1 MKHPLYLLYAV
12 LMLGVMGLAEYG
24 GLPFLGARTNEV
36 KNVPKTVRDN
46 PGAYRSIYGG
56 YYSHYVG
63 GK

>member
-12 LMLGVMGLAEYG
+12 LLLGVMGLAEYG
-24 GLPFLGARTNEV
+24 GLPFLGAHLNEV

>member
-1 MKHPLYLLYAV
+1 MKHPFYLIYGIL
-12 LMLGVMGLAEYG
+12 LLGVLGLAEYG
-24 GLPFLGARTNEV
+24 GLPFLGVTPNEV

-56 YYSHYVG
+56 YYSHYSG

>member
-1 MKHPLYLLYAV
+1 
-12 LMLGVMGLAEYG
+12 MGLAQYG
-24 GLPFLGARTNEV
+24 GLPLFGVDPNEV